1 MCVYTESS
9 TQVIQKYLDPGI
21 KINNLYLRNMSVFV
35 DTNLLPSDA
44 CNYGTALLV
53 LKFSSYFLD
62 KRCFK

>member
-1 MCVYTESS
+1 MCIYTIL
-9 TQVIQKYLDPGI
+9 IQKYLDPGI
-21 KINNLYLRNMSVFV
+21 KINNFCLRNKPVFT

-53 LKFSSYFLD
+53 LKFSSHFLD